1 MIFRE
6 EDVGGR
12 ERRSGVYQC
21 INGVFSRRFAVS
33 DVKVIICDIGL
44 HMNSASSR
52 VASPILH

>member
-12 ERRSGVYQC
+12 GRRSGAYQC

-44 HMNSASSR
+44 QYGARDKFLNPS
-52 VASPILH
+52 